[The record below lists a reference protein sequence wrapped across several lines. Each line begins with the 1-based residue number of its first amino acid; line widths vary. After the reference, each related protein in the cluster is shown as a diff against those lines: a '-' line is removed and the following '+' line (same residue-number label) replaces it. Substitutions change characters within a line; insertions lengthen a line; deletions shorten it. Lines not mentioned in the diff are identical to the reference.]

1 MRVLQQ
7 KLIEWIESLTG
18 SHRKKIITL
27 CEDTGLVKQNLHRLY
42 SRFHWI
48 RIDAAYHVGA
58 MRSEEAVPRLLQL
71 LQTKKLDPTHF
82 IIARSIAKCARNL
95 EDIRNML
102 MLLVKHRK
110 SNHYLAVDIMKETEL
125 DCTPLLLECLRS
137 TDKDLIKIALIGWS
151 APLTAEIADLVYRQI
166 DSEDKEVRI
175 QSVKMLFKYDAVLAT
190 ALFESLMKTNDTE
203 VCQDTEIVEMY
214 ASYRKRVNED
224 EQVDKKNRYVQ
235 AV

>member
-1 MRVLQQ
+1 
-7 KLIEWIESLTG
+7 
-18 SHRKKIITL
+18 
-27 CEDTGLVKQNLHRLY
+27 
-42 SRFHWI
+42 
-48 RIDAAYHVGA
+48 
-58 MRSEEAVPRLLQL
+58 
-71 LQTKKLDPTHF
+71 
-82 IIARSIAKCARNL
+82 
-95 EDIRNML
+95 ML

-110 SNHYLAVDIMKETEL
+110 SNHYLAVDIMKESEL

-175 QSVKMLFKYDAVLAT
+175 QSVRLLFQYDAVLAM

-203 VCQDTEIVEMY
+203 VCQDTEMIEMY
-214 ASYRKRVNED
+214 ASCRKQINED
-224 EQVDKKNRYVQ
+224 EQVDKKNRYVY